1 MVKKV
6 LLVANNN
13 LNRGGVQNVIMAIAC
28 NLHTEYQFDVVC
40 FSGKTAYYDEAFL
53 KNGGE
58 IYRIPHYEGKSR
70 FRRRLDFYIRGLRIF
85 RGMKKILKQKKYDVI
100 HCHNGE
106 ESGICLAAASAAG
119 VPVRITHAHTSFDNY
134 HAYNFVRKKYTD
146 FLYDLICKHA
156 TARVGCSQ
164 LACQTQ
170 FKGLSSAVI
179 YNTIDFHAFAR
190 KQDPERHDAP
200 VLVQVAGFCENK
212 NQLFS
217 VEVFRALKADYPNSE
232 LILVGGD
239 SLAYMKEYK
248 RRVEEKVTEYSLEE
262 AVIFLPQDANIPQ
275 AMEQA
280 DYLLLPSQRE
290 GLPLVAIEA
299 QALGLS
305 CFVSDSVSQEVDC
318 GGCTFLPLSQGA
330 EHWAAVIGKRFAAT
344 GGARGQWDMEKFH
357 TDKIM
362 NQIRNLYDGAIQCE
376 K

>member
-1 MVKKV
+1 MKKV
-6 LLVANNN
+6 LLVANND
-13 LNRGGVQNVIMAIAC
+13 LSRGGIQNVIMAIAC

-40 FSGKTAYYDEAFL
+40 FSGKNAYYDEAFL
-53 KNGGE
+53 KTGGQ
-58 IYRIPHYEGKSR
+58 IYRIPHYEGKNR
-70 FRRRLDFYIRGLRIF
+70 FRRRLDFYIRGLRIL
-85 RGMKKILKQKKYDVI
+85 RGMKKILKQKQYDVI

-134 HAYNFVRKKYTD
+134 HAYNFVRKRYTD
-146 FLYDLICKHA
+146 FLYGLIRKHA

-179 YNTIDFHAFAR
+179 YNTIDFRAFA
-190 KQDPERHDAP
+190 KNQDPERHDAP

-217 VEVFRALKADYPNSE
+217 VEVFRALKGDYPNSK

-239 SLAYMKEYK
+239 SLDYMKEYK
-248 RRVEEKVTEYSLEE
+248 RRVEEKVTEYSLKE
-262 AVIFLPQDANIPQ
+262 AVTFLPQDANIPQ

-280 DYLLLPSQRE
+280 DFLLLPSQRE

-299 QALGLS
+299 QTLGLS
-305 CFVSDSVSQEVDC
+305 CFVSDSVSSEVDC

-330 EHWAAVIGKRFAAT
+330 ERWAEAIEKQFART
-344 GGARGQWDMEKFH
+344 GGARGHWDMGKFH
-357 TDKIM
+357 PDKIM